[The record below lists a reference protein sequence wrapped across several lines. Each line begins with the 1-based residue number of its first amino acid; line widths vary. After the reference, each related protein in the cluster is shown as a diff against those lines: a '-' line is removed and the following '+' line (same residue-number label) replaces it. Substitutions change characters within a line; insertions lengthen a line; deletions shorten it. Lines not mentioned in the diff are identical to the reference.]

1 MAASNYMFARSETKH
16 HLNNEPSTRKA
27 TNKAKKLEH
36 KSGKQKLRESS
47 ESDTGATFAP
57 GTDQMKNDG
66 ESGVP
71 TRGVQ
76 SLRPSV

>member
-1 MAASNYMFARSETKH
+1 MAASNYMFTRSETKH
-16 HLNNEPSTRKA
+16 QPNNEPSTRKA

-36 KSGKQKLRESS
+36 KSRQQKLRKSS

-66 ESGVP
+66 VSGVL

-76 SLRPSV
+76 SLPPSV